1 MSFQKRFFP
10 QILMWISAKNK
21 DFLDLFIYKYIN
33 AYTRHVDKY
42 FIKCVH
48 IFFILLLLFLCVI
61 IASPTSETPTMKVL
75 AHQDFLEVRLAS
87 MIADYDR
94 DTLSNLYQPM
104 IGFEAL
110 SLYMTLWSEAN
121 NERVSPLCTHEQV
134 FLRMRMPAS
143 AFVDA
148 RKYLEATGLLRTFV
162 SEGNDYKIYH
172 YELYAPKS
180 PSGFFDDA
188 LLYGMLIRSIGE
200 NNAKRLKSV
209 YLLDTKQDYG
219 TEITAKFSEVF
230 HPEFN
235 DEAFIEAAEPSKQV
249 KGRNRAKIKG
259 EFNYETFFEVLKG
272 ISQLKESAF
281 RKEEMKEVERLAT
294 LNGVNEDDAA
304 HLVNQ
309 VYDLEQSKGQR
320 LDFNKLAILMQ
331 EKTNYKYRYKGKD
344 IDEGPNLNSGTSDL
358 AKKINLMET
367 KSPKDYLAYLQ
378 DGTKPAM
385 ADIRLIND
393 LSKTYHLPNPVI
405 NAVVD
410 YVLTKAD
417 NVLSRAYA
425 EKVAASLV
433 RENARTAV
441 DAMNYLRKV
450 DKKTRGKKVEKK
462 IVLPVSENKVK
473 ETKPKEKE
481 EDWELDW
488 DRIMDELNGGDDGGK
503 A

>member
-1 MSFQKRFFP
+1 
-10 QILMWISAKNK
+10 
-21 DFLDLFIYKYIN
+21 
-33 AYTRHVDKY
+33 
-42 FIKCVH
+42 
-48 IFFILLLLFLCVI
+48 
-61 IASPTSETPTMKVL
+61 MKVL

-87 MIADYDR
+87 LIADYDR

-121 NERVSPLCTHEQV
+121 NEKVSPLCTHEQV

-148 RKYLEATGLLRTFV
+148 RKYLEATGLLKTFV
-162 SEGNDYKIYH
+162 SEGNDFKIYH

-180 PSGFFDDA
+180 PSGFFDDT

-200 NNAKRLKSV
+200 SNANRLKKIYV
-209 YLLDTKQDYG
+209 LDTHQDYG
-219 TEITAKFSEVF
+219 KEITASFAEVF
-230 HPEFN
+230 HPELN
-235 DEAFIEAAEPSKQV
+235 DSSFVEAAESKGGV
-249 KGRNRAKIKG
+249 KGRNRGKIKG
-259 EFNYETFFEVLKG
+259 AFSYEQFFNSLKE

-281 RKEEMKEVERLAT
+281 RKEEMKEIERLST
-294 LNGVNEDDAA
+294 LNGVDENEAA
-304 HLVNQ
+304 NLVNQ
-309 VYDLEQSKGQR
+309 VYDLEKPKGQR
-320 LDFNKLAILMQ
+320 LDFDKLASLMQ

-344 IDEGPNLNSGTSDL
+344 AEVAPNLNTGNSDL
-358 AKKINLMET
+358 ARKINLMET

-378 DGTKPAM
+378 DGTRPAA

-393 LSKTYHLPNPVI
+393 LSKNYHLPNPVI

-410 YVLTKAD
+410 YVLAKAD

-450 DKKTRGKKVEKK
+450 DKKTRGKKQIKK
-462 IVLPVSENKVK
+462 IVLPVEENIEPVK
-473 ETKPKEKE
+473 KKEKE
-481 EDWELDW
+481 SDWESDW
-488 DRIMDELNGGDDGGK
+488 DRMMDELNGGDDGGK

>member
-1 MSFQKRFFP
+1 
-10 QILMWISAKNK
+10 
-21 DFLDLFIYKYIN
+21 
-33 AYTRHVDKY
+33 
-42 FIKCVH
+42 
-48 IFFILLLLFLCVI
+48 
-61 IASPTSETPTMKVL
+61 MKVL
-75 AHQDFLEVRLAS
+75 ANQDFLEVRLAS

-110 SLYMTLWSEAN
+110 FLYMTLWSEAN

-148 RKYLEATGLLRTFV
+148 RKYLEATGLLKTFV
-162 SEGNDYKIYH
+162 STGNDFKIYH

-180 PSGFFDDA
+180 PRGFFDDV
-188 LLYGMLIRSIGE
+188 LLYGMLVKSIGE
-200 NNAKRLKSV
+200 TNATRLKNI
-209 YLLDTKQDYG
+209 YLVDVKQNFG
-219 TEITAKFSEVF
+219 EEITAKFSEVF
-230 HPEFN
+230 HPQFN
-235 DEAFIEAAEPSKQV
+235 DSAFLEAANGASKV
-249 KGRNRAKIKG
+249 KGRNIGKIKG
-259 EFNYETFFEVLKG
+259 EFSYETFFSSLKE

-281 RKEEMKEVERLAT
+281 RKEEMKEIERLAT
-294 LNGVNEDDAA
+294 LNGVDESEAA
-304 HLVNQ
+304 NLVNQ
-309 VYDLEQSKGQR
+309 VYDLNKPKGQR
-320 LDFNKLAILMQ
+320 LDFDKLARIMQ
-331 EKTNYKYRYKGKD
+331 EKTDYKYRRRGQVNE
-344 IDEGPNLNSGTSDL
+344 EGPNINNGSSDL

-378 DGTKPAM
+378 DGTKPAT

-393 LSKTYHLPNPVI
+393 LSKNYHLPNPVI

-410 YVLTKAD
+410 YVLAKAD

-441 DAMNYLRKV
+441 DAMNYLRKI
-450 DKKTRGKKVEKK
+450 DKKTRGRKPIKKV
-462 IVLPVSENKVK
+462 ISVQENSQDKSDK
-473 ETKPKEKE
+473 
-481 EDWELDW
+481 DSNWELDW
-488 DRIMDELNGGDDGGK
+488 DRIIDELNGGDDGGK

>member
-1 MSFQKRFFP
+1 
-10 QILMWISAKNK
+10 
-21 DFLDLFIYKYIN
+21 
-33 AYTRHVDKY
+33 
-42 FIKCVH
+42 
-48 IFFILLLLFLCVI
+48 
-61 IASPTSETPTMKVL
+61 MKVL

-121 NERVSPLCTHEQV
+121 NEKVSPLCTHEQM

-148 RKYLEATGLLRTFV
+148 RRYLEATGLLKTYV
-162 SEGNDYKIYH
+162 SEGNDFKIYH

-180 PSGFFDDA
+180 PRGFFDDA

-200 NNAKRLKSV
+200 SNATRLKSI
-209 YLLDTKQDYG
+209 YLVDVKQNFG
-219 TEITAKFSEVF
+219 KEITAKFSEVF

-235 DEAFIEAAEPSKQV
+235 DQAFVEAADADNKV
-249 KGRNRAKIKG
+249 KGRNSGKIKG
-259 EFNYETFFEVLKG
+259 EFSYELFFSALGE
-272 ISQLKESAF
+272 ISQLKDSSF
-281 RKEEMKEVERLAT
+281 RKEEMKEIERLAT
-294 LNGVNEDDAA
+294 LNGVDEKEAA
-304 HLVNQ
+304 NLVNQ
-309 VYDLEQSKGQR
+309 VYDLNKPKGQR
-320 LDFNKLAILMQ
+320 LDFDKLAKLMQ
-331 EKTNYKYRYKGKD
+331 EKTDYKYRYKGKD
-344 IDEGPNLNSGTSDL
+344 TESVPNLNNGTSDL

-367 KSPKDYLAYLQ
+367 KSPKDYLAFLQ
-378 DGTKPAM
+378 DGTKPAA
-385 ADIRLIND
+385 ADVRLIND
-393 LSKTYHLPNPVI
+393 LSKNYHLPNPVI
-405 NAVVD
+405 NAIID

-441 DAMNYLRKV
+441 DAMNYLRKI
-450 DKKTRGKKVEKK
+450 DKKVRGRKPTKKV
-462 IVLPVSENKVK
+462 VPVS
-473 ETKPKEKE
+473 TKKGGNPEGGQDGDS
-481 EDWELDW
+481 DWELDW
-488 DRIMDELNGGDDGGK
+488 DRIIDELNGGDDGGK

>member
-1 MSFQKRFFP
+1 
-10 QILMWISAKNK
+10 
-21 DFLDLFIYKYIN
+21 
-33 AYTRHVDKY
+33 
-42 FIKCVH
+42 
-48 IFFILLLLFLCVI
+48 
-61 IASPTSETPTMKVL
+61 MKVL

-87 MIADYDR
+87 LIADYDR

-121 NERVSPLCTHEQV
+121 NEKVSPLCTHEQV

-148 RKYLEATGLLRTFV
+148 RKYLEATGLLKTFV
-162 SEGNDYKIYH
+162 SEGNDFKIYH

-180 PSGFFDDA
+180 PSGFFDDT

-200 NNAKRLKSV
+200 SNANRLKKIYV
-209 YLLDTKQDYG
+209 LDTHQDYG
-219 TEITAKFSEVF
+219 KEITASFAEVF
-230 HPEFN
+230 HPELN
-235 DEAFIEAAEPSKQV
+235 DSSFVEAAESKGGV
-249 KGRNRAKIKG
+249 KGRNRGKIKVAFSY
-259 EFNYETFFEVLKG
+259 EQFFNSLKE

-281 RKEEMKEVERLAT
+281 RKEEMKEIERLST
-294 LNGVNEDDAA
+294 LNGVDENEAA
-304 HLVNQ
+304 NLVNQ
-309 VYDLEQSKGQR
+309 VYDLEKPKGQR
-320 LDFNKLAILMQ
+320 LDFDKLASLMQ

-344 IDEGPNLNSGTSDL
+344 TEVAPNLNTGNSDL
-358 AKKINLMET
+358 ARKINLMET

-378 DGTKPAM
+378 DGTRPAA

-393 LSKTYHLPNPVI
+393 LSKNYHLPNPVI

-410 YVLTKAD
+410 YVLAKAD

-450 DKKTRGKKVEKK
+450 DKKTRGKKQIKK
-462 IVLPVSENKVK
+462 IVLPVEENIEPVK
-473 ETKPKEKE
+473 KKEKE
-481 EDWELDW
+481 SDWESDW
-488 DRIMDELNGGDDGGK
+488 DRMMDELNGGDDGGK

>member
-1 MSFQKRFFP
+1 
-10 QILMWISAKNK
+10 MWISAKNK
-21 DFLDLFIYKYIN
+21 YFLDLFIYKYIN
-33 AYTRHVDKY
+33 VKTPNVDKKSY
-42 FIKCVH
+42 QNVH
-48 IFFILLLLFLCVI
+48 IFFILLLFFLCVI
-61 IASPTSETPTMKVL
+61 IASPTLENPLMKVL

-121 NERVSPLCTHEQV
+121 NEKVSPLCTHEQV

-148 RKYLEATGLLRTFV
+148 RRYLEATGLLKTFV

-180 PSGFFDDA
+180 PSGFFDDT
-188 LLYGMLIRSIGE
+188 LLYGMLIKSIGE
-200 NNAKRLKSV
+200 TNANRLKKI
-209 YLLDTKQDYG
+209 YILEGNQDYG
-219 TEITAKFSEVF
+219 REVTASFAEVF
-230 HPEFN
+230 HPELN
-235 DEAFIEAAEPSKQV
+235 DKAFVEAAESAAPV
-249 KGRNRAKIKG
+249 KGRNRGKIKG
-259 EFNYETFFEVLKG
+259 AFSYEQFFEELKG
-272 ISQLKESAF
+272 ISQITEKAF
-281 RKEEMKEVERLAT
+281 KKEEMKEVERLAT
-294 LNGVNEDDAA
+294 LNGVGESEAA
-304 HLVNQ
+304 NIVNQ
-309 VYDLEQSKGQR
+309 VFDLDKPKGQR
-320 LDFNKLAILMQ
+320 LDFDKLSLLMQ

-344 IDEGPNLNSGTSDL
+344 LDMAPNLNTGNSDL
-358 AKKINLMET
+358 ARKINLMET
-367 KSPKDYLAYLQ
+367 KAPKDYLAFLQ
-378 DGTKPAM
+378 DGTKPAT

-393 LSKTYHLPNPVI
+393 LSKNYHLPNPVI

-410 YVLTKAD
+410 YVLAKAD

-450 DKKTRGKKVEKK
+450 DKKTRGKKPNKK
-462 IVLPVSENKVK
+462 IVLPVEESKPTKTNAKEVK
-473 ETKPKEKE
+473 SEKE
-481 EDWELDW
+481 SDWELDW

>member
-1 MSFQKRFFP
+1 
-10 QILMWISAKNK
+10 
-21 DFLDLFIYKYIN
+21 
-33 AYTRHVDKY
+33 
-42 FIKCVH
+42 
-48 IFFILLLLFLCVI
+48 
-61 IASPTSETPTMKVL
+61 MKVL

-121 NERVSPLCTHEQV
+121 NEKVSPLCTHEQV

-148 RKYLEATGLLRTFV
+148 RKYLEATGLLKTFV
-162 SEGNDYKIYH
+162 SEGNDFKIYH

-180 PSGFFDDA
+180 PSGFFDDT

-200 NNAKRLKSV
+200 SNANRLKKIYV
-209 YLLDTKQDYG
+209 LDTHQDYG
-219 TEITAKFSEVF
+219 KEITASFAEVF
-230 HPEFN
+230 HPELN
-235 DEAFIEAAEPSKQV
+235 DSSFVEAAENKGGV
-249 KGRNRAKIKG
+249 KGRNRGKIKG
-259 EFNYETFFEVLKG
+259 AFSYEQFFNSLKE

-281 RKEEMKEVERLAT
+281 RKEEMKEIERLST
-294 LNGVNEDDAA
+294 LNGVDEVEAA
-304 HLVNQ
+304 NLVNQ
-309 VYDLEQSKGQR
+309 VYDLEKPKGQR
-320 LDFNKLAILMQ
+320 LDFEKLATLMQ
-331 EKTNYKYRYKGKD
+331 EKTNYKYRYKGK
-344 IDEGPNLNSGTSDL
+344 EGAQAPNLNTGTSDL
-358 AKKINLMET
+358 ARKINLMET
-367 KSPKDYLAYLQ
+367 KAPKDYLAYLQ
-378 DGTKPAM
+378 DGTRPAA

-393 LSKTYHLPNPVI
+393 LSKNYHLPNPVI

-410 YVLTKAD
+410 YVLAKAD

-450 DKKTRGKKVEKK
+450 DKKTRGKKEIKK
-462 IVLPVSENKVK
+462 IILPVEENIEPVK
-473 ETKPKEKE
+473 KKEKTKE
-481 EDWELDW
+481 KDSDWESDW
-488 DRIMDELNGGDDGGK
+488 DRMMDELNGGDDGGK

>member
-1 MSFQKRFFP
+1 
-10 QILMWISAKNK
+10 
-21 DFLDLFIYKYIN
+21 
-33 AYTRHVDKY
+33 
-42 FIKCVH
+42 
-48 IFFILLLLFLCVI
+48 
-61 IASPTSETPTMKVL
+61 MKVL
-75 AHQDFLEVRLAS
+75 ANQDFLEVRLAS

-148 RKYLEATGLLRTFV
+148 RKYLEATGLLKTFV
-162 SEGNDYKIYH
+162 SAGNDFKIYH

-180 PSGFFDDA
+180 PRGFFDDA
-188 LLYGMLIRSIGE
+188 LLYGMLIKSIGE
-200 NNAKRLKSV
+200 TNATRLKNI
-209 YLLDTKQDYG
+209 YLVDVKQNYG
-219 TEITAKFSEVF
+219 EEITAKFSEVF
-230 HPEFN
+230 HPQFN
-235 DEAFIEAAEPSKQV
+235 DSAFLEATNSQSKV
-249 KGRNRAKIKG
+249 KGRNIGKIKG
-259 EFNYETFFEVLKG
+259 EFSYEQFFASLKA

-281 RKEEMKEVERLAT
+281 RKEEMKEIERLAT
-294 LNGVNEDDAA
+294 LNGVDEVEAA
-304 HLVNQ
+304 NLVNQ
-309 VYDLEQSKGQR
+309 VYDLEKPKGQR
-320 LDFNKLAILMQ
+320 LDFEKLSRIMQ
-331 EKTNYKYRYKGKD
+331 EKTDYKYRRRGQSSV
-344 IDEGPNLNSGTSDL
+344 EEPNINNGSSDL

-378 DGTKPAM
+378 DGTKPAT

-393 LSKTYHLPNPVI
+393 LSKNYHLPNPVI

-410 YVLTKAD
+410 YVLAKAD

-441 DAMNYLRKV
+441 DAMNYLRKI
-450 DKKTRGKKVEKK
+450 DKKTRGRKPIKKM
-462 IVLPVSENKVK
+462 IVPVK
-473 ETKPKEKE
+473 ETNEQGKSEKDN
-481 EDWELDW
+481 DWELDW

>member
-1 MSFQKRFFP
+1 
-10 QILMWISAKNK
+10 
-21 DFLDLFIYKYIN
+21 
-33 AYTRHVDKY
+33 
-42 FIKCVH
+42 
-48 IFFILLLLFLCVI
+48 
-61 IASPTSETPTMKVL
+61 MKVL
-75 AHQDFLEVRLAS
+75 ANQDFLEVRLAS

-148 RKYLEATGLLRTFV
+148 RKYLEATGLLKTFV
-162 SEGNDYKIYH
+162 STGNDFKIYH

-180 PSGFFDDA
+180 PRGFFDDV
-188 LLYGMLIRSIGE
+188 LLYGMLVKSIGE
-200 NNAKRLKSV
+200 TNATRLKNI
-209 YLLDTKQDYG
+209 YLVDVKQNFG
-219 TEITAKFSEVF
+219 EEITAKFSEVF
-230 HPEFN
+230 HPQFN
-235 DEAFIEAAEPSKQV
+235 DSAFLEAANGASKV
-249 KGRNRAKIKG
+249 KGRNIGKIKG
-259 EFNYETFFEVLKG
+259 EFSYEVFFESLKA

-281 RKEEMKEVERLAT
+281 RKEEMKEIERLAT
-294 LNGVNEDDAA
+294 LNGVDESEAA
-304 HLVNQ
+304 NLVNQ
-309 VYDLEQSKGQR
+309 VYDLNKPKGQR
-320 LDFNKLAILMQ
+320 LDFDKLARIMQ
-331 EKTNYKYRYKGKD
+331 EKTDYKYRRRGQTTE
-344 IDEGPNLNSGTSDL
+344 EGPNINNGSSDL

-378 DGTKPAM
+378 DGTKPAT

-393 LSKTYHLPNPVI
+393 LSKNYHLPNPVI

-410 YVLTKAD
+410 YVLAKAD

-441 DAMNYLRKV
+441 DAMNYLRKI
-450 DKKTRGKKVEKK
+450 DKKTRGRKPIKKVISVQEKPIDK
-462 IVLPVSENKVK
+462 SDKDSN
-473 ETKPKEKE
+473 
-481 EDWELDW
+481 WESDW
-488 DRIMDELNGGDDGGK
+488 DRIIDELNGGDDGGK